1 MATKMNFLKVQSKED
16 ATTLLNGGNLN
27 GYTMGT
33 NDILLVPDEDEGGG
47 AEVSLPEG
55 LTLTPYDTNTY
66 TPTVLTIGGEYP
78 DEGMPQKLAKISG
91 DGIEF
96 SDPVWT
102 EYNYVIKPGEN
113 FDLGSSGTFT
123 SLSVSSPDARI
134 TMSNLYGSGIFEGV
148 GFRASLYDPDP
159 IIYLLPYATKNNYE
173 QAGVSASFETL
184 ATREWVENL
193 INGALE
199 GDY

>member
-27 GYTMGT
+27 GYTMGV
-33 NDILLVPDEDEGGG
+33 NDILLVPDESEEGG
-47 AEVSLPEG
+47 SLPEG
-55 LTLTPYDTNTY
+55 LTLTPYDTSAN
-66 TPTVLTIGGEYP
+66 TPTTLTIGGEYP
-78 DEGMPQKLAKISG
+78 DEGMPQRLAKISA

-96 SDPVWT
+96 YDPVWT
-102 EYNYVIKPGEN
+102 DCAYVIKPYEDFN
-113 FDLGSSGTFT
+113 FNSSGTFT
-123 SLSVSSPDARI
+123 SLNVSSPDARI
-134 TMSNLYGSGIFEGV
+134 EISNIYGAGIFEGA
-148 GFRASLYDPDP
+148 GFRVSHYDPDP

-199 GDY
+199 EEY